1 MSTKTEEK
9 DGGKEQVGDRP
20 AKLNEKKK
28 KSDRETF
35 CVGRTTLKTFINGEK
50 MRNPSDLQGE
60 NEQQGKKTWTRTR
73 TTVPP

>member
-1 MSTKTEEK
+1 MQATGQQSSTRK
-9 DGGKEQVGDRP
+9 
-20 AKLNEKKK
+20 
-28 KSDRETF
+28 RETESQSERSKTKF
-35 CVGRTTLKTFINGEK
+35 KETFFVGRTTLNTFINGEK